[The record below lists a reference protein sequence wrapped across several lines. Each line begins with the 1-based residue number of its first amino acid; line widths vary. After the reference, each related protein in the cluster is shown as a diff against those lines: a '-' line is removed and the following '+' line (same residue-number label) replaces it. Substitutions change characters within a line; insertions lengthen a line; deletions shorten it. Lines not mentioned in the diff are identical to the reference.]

1 MRILWKQSRYI
12 RLMALSLLF
21 LIVLFFVSINAGYT
35 SIGMGEMLRILSG
48 GGDGGENM
56 IVFDFRL
63 PRIVVAILVGMG
75 FSLSG
80 CALQGITRNPLADPG
95 LLGINSGA
103 GIVVLVFMTL
113 SGTLSMGGVLSL
125 PFLSLLGAL
134 MTSGLLYAI
143 SVQKGRGLNTARLI
157 LNGIAIQAGINALMT
172 ILVLKLD
179 DTQYNTLAV
188 WQAGSIHNSNWKMV
202 VSLVPWIFTAM
213 GYLCMRAKEL
223 DILMVGDEL
232 SAGVGVSVQKEK
244 KTLLFMAV
252 ALAAASVSVSGSLH
266 FVGLLGPHMARRIVG
281 SRHRIL
287 LPFCAVTGAIL
298 VLAADTI
305 GRIIIEPSEI
315 PAGIVAAILGAP
327 YFLFLLV
334 TNSRAGRKENAG
346 I

>member
-1 MRILWKQSRYI
+1 MKNLWKQSRCL
-12 RLMALSLLF
+12 RLLVMSLL
-21 LIVLFFVSINAGYT
+21 LLGVLFFASINAGYT
-35 SIGMGEMLRILSG
+35 PIGMEDMLRILSG

-80 CALQGITRNPLADPG
+80 CVLQGITRNPLADPG
-95 LLGINSGA
+95 LLGINCGA
-103 GIVVLVFMTL
+103 GIVVLIFMTL

-134 MTSGLLYAI
+134 LTSGLLYTI

-244 KTLLFMAV
+244 KILLFMAV

-334 TNSRAGRKENAG
+334 TNSRAGRKENTG

>member
-1 MRILWKQSRYI
+1 MKNLWKQSRCI
-12 RLMALSLLF
+12 RFLVMSLL
-21 LIVLFFVSINAGYT
+21 LLGVLFFVSINAGYT
-35 SIGMGEMLRILSG
+35 PIGMEDMLRILSG
-48 GGDGGENM
+48 GGVGGENM

-63 PRIVVAILVGMG
+63 PRILVAILVGMG

-80 CALQGITRNPLADPG
+80 CVLQGITRNPLADPG

-103 GIVVLVFMTL
+103 GIVVLIFMTL
-113 SGTLSMGGVLSL
+113 SGTLSLGGVLSL

-134 MTSGLLYAI
+134 LTSGLLYAI

-202 VSLVPWIFTAM
+202 VSLIPWIFTAM

-244 KTLLFMAV
+244 KILLFMAV

-334 TNSRAGRKENAG
+334 SNSRAGRKENAG

>member
-1 MRILWKQSRYI
+1 MKNLWKQSRCL
-12 RLMALSLLF
+12 RLLVMSLL
-21 LIVLFFVSINAGYT
+21 LLGILFFVSINAGYT
-35 SIGMGEMLRILSG
+35 PIVMRDMLRILSG

-80 CALQGITRNPLADPG
+80 CVLQGITRNPLADPG

-103 GIVVLVFMTL
+103 GIVVLIFMTL

-134 MTSGLLYAI
+134 LTSGLLYTI

-202 VSLVPWIFTAM
+202 VSLVPWIFIAM

-244 KTLLFMAV
+244 KILLFMAV

>member
-1 MRILWKQSRYI
+1 
-12 RLMALSLLF
+12 
-21 LIVLFFVSINAGYT
+21 
-35 SIGMGEMLRILSG
+35 
-48 GGDGGENM
+48 
-56 IVFDFRL
+56 
-63 PRIVVAILVGMG
+63 
-75 FSLSG
+75 
-80 CALQGITRNPLADPG
+80 
-95 LLGINSGA
+95 
-103 GIVVLVFMTL
+103 
-113 SGTLSMGGVLSL
+113 
-125 PFLSLLGAL
+125 
-134 MTSGLLYAI
+134 
-143 SVQKGRGLNTARLI
+143 
-157 LNGIAIQAGINALMT
+157 MT

-202 VSLVPWIFTAM
+202 VSLVPWIFAAM
-213 GYLCMRAKEL
+213 GYLCMRAREL

-244 KTLLFMAV
+244 KILLFMAV

-334 TNSRAGRKENAG
+334 TNSRAERKEKAG